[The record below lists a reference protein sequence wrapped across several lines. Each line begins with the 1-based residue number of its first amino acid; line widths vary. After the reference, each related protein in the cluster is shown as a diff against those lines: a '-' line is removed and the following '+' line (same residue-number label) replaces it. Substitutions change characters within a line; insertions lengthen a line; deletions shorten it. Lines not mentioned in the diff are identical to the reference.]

1 MINEKHREK
10 TTSAMKTTVKIGLLE
25 KFNKIL
31 EDKKNLHPSSVT
43 YEIKRR
49 KWTEP

>member
-1 MINEKHREK
+1 M
-10 TTSAMKTTVKIGLLE
+10 KIGLIA

-43 YEIKRR
+43 YEIERR
-49 KWTEP
+49 KWIGPEDGVDENFIER